1 MPHEAHAD
9 VGDGIRICYDS
20 FGDPE
25 DPTVLMI
32 MGLGGPMTWWPAEMC
47 QLLADRGFHVV
58 RFDNR
63 DVGRS
68 SRMREI
74 RARRSMVIRSYVRR
88 SAAVGYTVSDMARD
102 AVGLLD
108 HLGVRKAH
116 VTGVSMGGF
125 IAQTLAIEHPQ
136 RVLSLVSIMSST
148 GRRSVGW
155 QHPSLF
161 PLLLRRDRADR
172 ERYVA
177 ASDRIWRMIGS
188 PQYPT
193 PVEETRARA
202 GETFDR
208 GISASGV
215 VRQMTA
221 VLAQPDRTVD
231 LSRLDLPTLVI
242 HGLSDKMVHVS
253 GGRATASAIPGA
265 ELLLI
270 PGMGHDL
277 PRQLWPVFLDGIER
291 TASRVATSD
300 DRALG
305 WRAP

>member
-1 MPHEAHAD
+1 MPREAYAS
-9 VGDGIRICYDS
+9 VGNGIELCYDS
-20 FGDPE
+20 FGDAK

-68 SRMREI
+68 SRI
-74 RARRSMVIRSYVRR
+74 RSVQARRSSVLRSYVRR
-88 SAAVGYTVSDMARD
+88 SAPVGYTISDMAQD
-102 AVGLLD
+102 AIGLLD
-108 HLGVRKAH
+108 HLGVERAH

-125 IAQTLAIEHPQ
+125 IAQTVAIEYPH

-161 PLLLRRDRADR
+161 PMLLRRDRADR
-172 ERYVA
+172 ESYVA

-188 PQYPT
+188 PGYRT
-193 PVEETRARA
+193 PVEETRERA
-202 GETFDR
+202 GETYDR
-208 GISASGV
+208 GVSASGV
-215 VRQMTA
+215 LRQMTA
-221 VLAQPDRTVD
+221 VLAQPDRATA
-231 LSRLDLPTLVI
+231 LARLDVPALVI

-253 GGRATASAIPGA
+253 GGRATANAIPGA

-277 PRQLWPVFLDGIER
+277 PRQLWPVFVDGIER
-291 TASRVATSD
+291 TAGRVAPST
-300 DRALG
+300 DR
-305 WRAP
+305 RVR